1 MRTMLLTALLLVVG
15 CQGTVGPLQRLTQDD
30 TIVSPGSSLSE
41 QAVQTRDKLPFGD
54 PSPAAGPRTYF
65 DNPFSKSGR

>member
-1 MRTMLLTALLLVVG
+1 MRTVLLSAVLLMVG
-15 CQGTVGPLQRLTQDD
+15 CQSTVGPWKRSTLDD
-30 TIVSPGSSLSE
+30 TIVTPGASLSE

-54 PSPAAGPRTYF
+54 ASPAAGPRTYF